1 MTRLVSN
8 SQICLLLPPT
18 RATTSNSFLY
28 ILHFFPSFE
37 SVVQN
42 LCMWAGGGGSHLRCQ
57 RLGDR
62 GGNARGPRPAWA
74 QALGF
79 PVSLR
84 KHSAPSGEG
93 WGEQYKYDEVCLSPT
108 SDRESVD
115 TEVGMCKALRK
126 GIKQGSQSVDAMFSN
141 NFTQRKMWR
150 RVPVT
155 LPRQRLTVH
164 YPGRNWYKW
173 LKHWSILRQCKALC
187 EFSLLLQAPCSSC

>member
-1 MTRLVSN
+1 M
-8 SQICLLLPPT
+8 PPHPT
-18 RATTSNSFLY
+18 AFCISY
-28 ILHFFPSFE
+28 IFFPVLNLWCRICACEQEEEAHTFDASAWETEGGMPEVQGQPGHRLLGSLLVLE
-37 SVVQN
+37 STQ
-42 LCMWAGGGGSHLRCQ
+42 HLQVRD
-57 RLGDR
+57 G
-62 GGNARGPRPAWA
+62 
-74 QALGF
+74 
-79 PVSLR
+79 
-84 KHSAPSGEG
+84 
-93 WGEQYKYDEVCLSPT
+93 GEQYKYDEVCLSPT